1 MNVSIRYF
9 VRNSV
14 YRLLRVISGPGKCV
28 RVILLYHSVAKGPSF
43 GSYSVPVKSF
53 EAQMAYLSRH
63 FKIVRLCDLEHY
75 IATNYQDRIA
85 CVTFDDGCFDNY
97 EVALPVL
104 ERFGIKATFFVVTGL
119 LGGSLITSYGN
130 VRLMGSNEI
139 RELASLGHE
148 IGAHSVSHLKLTQ
161 VPLERA
167 RKEIGDSKHFLEDL
181 IGKEVISFAYPKGAW
196 NETLKE
202 EVRQQGFRYAVTIQ
216 EGLVSDHSDWLA
228 LPRVWISPSL
238 SLGSFAA
245 KLSPAVEW
253 YEKLRRL
260 RKRI

>member
-9 VRNSV
+9 VHNSI
-14 YRLLRVISGPGKCV
+14 YCLLRAISGPGKRVC
-28 RVILLYHSVAKGPSF
+28 VILLYHSVAKGPSF
-43 GSYSVPVKSF
+43 GSYSVSVKSF
-53 EAQMAYLSRH
+53 EAQMAYLSHH

-119 LGGSLITSYGN
+119 LGGSLATSYGN
-130 VRLMGSNEI
+130 IHFMGSNEI
-139 RELASLGHE
+139 YELSSLGHE
-148 IGAHSVSHLKLTQ
+148 VGAHSVSHLKLTK

-167 RKEIGDSKHFLEDL
+167 RKEIEESKHFLEDL

-202 EVRQQGFRYAVTIQ
+202 EIRRQGFRYAVTIQ
-216 EGLVSDHSDWLA
+216 EGLVSNHPDYLA

-260 RKRI
+260 GKRT

>member
-43 GSYSVPVKSF
+43 GSYSVPVKTF
-53 EAQMAYLSRH
+53 KAQMAYLSRH

-119 LGGSLITSYGN
+119 LGGSLATSCGN
-130 VRLMGSNEI
+130 VTLMGSNEI

-148 IGAHSVSHLKLTQ
+148 VGAHSVSHLKLTQ

-167 RKEIGDSKHFLEDL
+167 RKEIGDSKHFLFRGFDRQRGDIFCL
-181 IGKEVISFAYPKGAW
+181 PKGSM
-196 NETLKE
+196 E
-202 EVRQQGFRYAVTIQ
+202 
-216 EGLVSDHSDWLA
+216 
-228 LPRVWISPSL
+228 
-238 SLGSFAA
+238 
-245 KLSPAVEW
+245 
-253 YEKLRRL
+253 
-260 RKRI
+260 